1 MNVWW
6 NKKGGLEKQG
16 WREGE
21 TETDEAED
29 DCYDCCGGGVAAGFG
44 HDGWVSF
51 SFVFFFSDWIGLRLR
66 LDWSGPSAVG
76 GVAVTGVSL
85 QLYVAQVARY
95 LMVAEREKNPMIM
108 IAVVVKMMK

>member
-1 MNVWW
+1 MNVWR
-6 NKKGGLEKQG
+6 NKGWVRKARLEVG
-16 WREGE
+16 GE

-29 DCYDCCGGGVAAGFG
+29 DCYDRCGGGVAAGFG

-51 SFVFFFSDWIGLRLR
+51 SFSFLRIGLDWIEIG

-95 LMVAEREKNPMIM
+95 LMVAERERRIR
-108 IAVVVKMMK
+108 

>member
-1 MNVWW
+1 MSGGI
-6 NKKGGLEKQG
+6 KSGLEKEG

-21 TETDEAED
+21 RETDKAED

-44 HDGWVSF
+44 HDGWASF
-51 SFVFFFSDWIGLRLR
+51 SFPFLFFGLDWIGLE
-66 LDWSGPSAVG
+66 WSGPSAVG

-95 LMVAEREKNPMIM
+95 LMVAEREKNPMYNDSSSSKDDEIG
-108 IAVVVKMMK
+108 

>member
-21 TETDEAED
+21 GRTDEAED

-44 HDGWVSF
+44 HDGWVA
-51 SFVFFFSDWIGLRLR
+51 FFFSFLRIGLDWIEIG

-95 LMVAEREKNPMIM
+95 LMVAERERRIR
-108 IAVVVKMMK
+108 